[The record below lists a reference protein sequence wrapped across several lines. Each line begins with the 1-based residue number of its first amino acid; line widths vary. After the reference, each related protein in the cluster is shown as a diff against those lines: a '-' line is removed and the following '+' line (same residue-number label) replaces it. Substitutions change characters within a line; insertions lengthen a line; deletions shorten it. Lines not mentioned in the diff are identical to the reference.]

1 MSRSISSM
9 TGGSRVA
16 QGATLITT
24 CRADKDTSRKLA
36 PVNTSDKDLDVAK
49 YELCIGPGYGA
60 KRART
65 DAYCAVM
72 TKDPTANSAN
82 TEHRTPVSV
91 LDNKYDAVTTH
102 AAVSKVDLSI
112 SSYYRDYYDAR
123 SEFELF
129 MVYHQISFHRCTESG
144 YTDFDFVSCFNG
156 MVSLDAN
163 TCRKHPILFCPEE
176 IHKSLSSTKKIDIGN
191 NNVMCSIVGSVIAL
205 TIKTDT
211 DVEGLILKV
220 LTKVFEEDGGIYST
234 GDIKPAVFTPK
245 NPHSA
250 PLQPMQWNFQ
260 GFSLGAAHMDVR
272 DGDNVFS
279 VLRSGAMTV
288 RNGPFYVNSG
298 DHLIWVRHAELK
310 CFGKNG
316 YRHARPVATLGAIA
330 ALKTNVDAQQAVNA
344 LKNQFSDSV
353 SNSQPVWER
362 GKIDPTGDH
371 TTTLRTYVVAPLKA
385 TFATLMQNASIMDK
399 SRRIGTGIS
408 NAGPGTLVDILIGSD
423 I

>member
-1 MSRSISSM
+1 M

-72 TKDPTANSAN
+72 TKDPTANSGN

-91 LDNKYDAVTTH
+91 LDTKYNAVATH
-102 AAVSKVDLSI
+102 AGISKVDLSI

-129 MVYHQISFHRCTESG
+129 MVYHQISFHRCSELG
-144 YTDFDFVSCFNG
+144 YTDFNFVDCLNG
-156 MVSLDAN
+156 MVSVDAD
-163 TCRKHPILFCPEE
+163 TCRKHPILFCTDAVYNTLEVKE
-176 IHKSLSSTKKIDIGN
+176 IHMKN
-191 NNVMCSIVGSVIAL
+191 ENVKCGIVGSVIAL
-205 TIKTDT
+205 SINTEN
-211 DVEGLILKV
+211 DVEGLILEV
-220 LTKVFEEDGGIYST
+220 LTNVFEGDYGIYST

-298 DHLIWVRHAELK
+298 DHLIWVRHAELR

-316 YRHARPVATLGAIA
+316 YRHARPVATLRAIA
-330 ALKTNVDAQQAVNA
+330 ALKADGATNAAVDA
-344 LKNQFSDSV
+344 LHNQFTGSV
-353 SNSQPVWER
+353 RNSQPVWER